1 MDVLKRSRI
10 FDTISVF
17 LKLITAA
24 EYAQGPLKNNTER
37 HARLQIFHKKQKYS
51 NNYGTFVII

>member
-17 LKLITAA
+17 LKLITVIRKRSS
-24 EYAQGPLKNNTER
+24 KNNTER
-37 HARLQIFHKKQKYS
+37 HAMLQNFHKRTKTK
-51 NNYGTFVII
+51 I

>member
-17 LKLITAA
+17 LKLTTVIR
-24 EYAQGPLKNNTER
+24 KR
-37 HARLQIFHKKQKYS
+37 SSKKQHRTSRNVTDFPQK
-51 NNYGTFVII
+51 NKNKNITTTMEHFL

>member
-17 LKLITAA
+17 LKLITVIRKRSS
-24 EYAQGPLKNNTER
+24 EKQ
-37 HARLQIFHKKQKYS
+37 HAMLQIFHKRTKTK
-51 NNYGTFVII
+51 I

>member
-17 LKLITAA
+17 FKFITVIRKRSS
-24 EYAQGPLKNNTER
+24 EKQHRTSCNVTDFPQNNKNKNVTTTME
-37 HARLQIFHKKQKYS
+37 HFL
-51 NNYGTFVII
+51 